1 MAFAPIPEDYKT
13 GDNVATQFS
22 KTFKSAVSDVGG
34 AVDGFLKSTPS
45 STGEA
50 LNNVSSAANALG
62 RLGLSVGSS
71 VSQALNQLGGLGS
84 YSKFRDTFIP
94 PSKIK
99 DLAPEET
106 AKLNTGFKGTLYYPE
121 DLGQY
126 FILFTFKKYD
136 RKIPLANPIDIKEI
150 TIGLPIP
157 TSLQEQFNMSYSDIN
172 LGLLGA
178 GENILPNFNQSP
190 EAIGAQTSENVQKF
204 VQGVGGESA
213 AFYAARTVSGLT
225 DATAGA
231 VEKAGG
237 AVKNPYQAL
246 LFQGVNLRTHSF
258 NYRFSPRSTTEHA
271 TLKKIIHEFKSRM
284 HPTKDALLYLFPD
297 VVDIKFGK
305 KDGEPYFFKTCFL
318 ESMSVN
324 YAPQGTPAFFAQT
337 SDPVE
342 VEISLSFKETSQ
354 VTRQD
359 FKAPDDSIPYS
370 PY

>member
-1 MAFAPIPEDYKT
+1 MAFAPIPEDYKQN
-13 GDNVATQFS
+13 DSVSTQFS
-22 KTFKSAVSDVGG
+22 KTFKSAVSDVGS
-34 AVDGFLKSTPS
+34 AVDGFVKSSPTS
-45 STGEA
+45 AGEA
-50 LNNVSSAANALG
+50 LGNVSSVAGALG
-62 RLGLSVGSS
+62 KLGLSVGTSI
-71 VSQALNQLGGLGS
+71 SQALNQLGGIGS
-84 YSKFRDTFIP
+84 YSKFKDTFIP
-94 PSKIK
+94 PSKI
-99 DLAPEET
+99 DDIPPEET
-106 AKLNTGFKGTLYYPE
+106 AKLRLGYKGNLSYPE

-136 RKIPLANPIDIKEI
+136 RKIPLSNPIDIKEV

-157 TSLQEQFNMSYSDIN
+157 TNLQEEFSMSYSDIN

-178 GENILPNFNQSP
+178 GESILPNFNQSA
-190 EAIGAQTSENVQKF
+190 EGVAGETKENVQKF
-204 VQGVGGESA
+204 VSGVGGSSA
-213 AFYAARTVSGLT
+213 AFYGASTLAGVT

-231 VEKAGG
+231 LSKVGG

-246 LFQGVNLRTHSF
+246 LFQGVNLRTHTFS
-258 NYRFSPRSTTEHA
+258 YRFSPRSTTEHA
-271 TLKKIIHEFKSRM
+271 TLKKIIYEFKSRM

-359 FKAPDDSIPYS
+359 FKAPEDPTFYG
-370 PY
+370 PF

>member
-1 MAFAPIPEDYKT
+1 MAFAPIPEDYKQNN
-13 GDNVATQFS
+13 NVSTQFN
-22 KTFKSAVSDVGG
+22 KTFKSAVSDIGS
-34 AVDGFLKSTPS
+34 AADGFLKSAPT
-45 STGEA
+45 STGET
-50 LNNVSSAANALG
+50 LNSISSVANALG
-62 RLGLSVGSS
+62 KVGLSVGTAISS
-71 VSQALNQLGGLGS
+71 ALGQLGGLGS
-84 YSKFRDTFIP
+84 YSKFKDTFIP
-94 PSKIK
+94 PSKID
-99 DLAPEET
+99 DLPPEET
-106 AKLNTGFKGTLYYPE
+106 AKLRLGFKGNLSYPE

-136 RKIPLANPIDIKEI
+136 RKIPLSNPIDIKEV

-157 TSLQEQFNMSYSDIN
+157 QNMQEEFSMSYSDVS

-178 GENILPNFNQSP
+178 AENVLPNFNQSG
-190 EAIGAQTSENVQKF
+190 EGVQSQTRENVKKF
-204 VQGVGGESA
+204 VESTGGESA
-213 AFYAARTVSGLT
+213 AFYGASTLAGIT

-231 VEKAGG
+231 LSKAGG

-246 LFQGVNLRTHSF
+246 LFQGVNLRTHTFS
-258 NYRFSPRSTTEHA
+258 YRFSPRSTTEHL

-305 KDGEPYFFKTCFL
+305 KNGEPYFFKTCFL

-354 VTRQD
+354 ITRQD
-359 FKAPDDSIPYS
+359 FKAPEDPTG
-370 PY
+370 PF